1 MMYEAIVLEGDKLNR
16 EKSRLKAENAGIN
29 MSKERENQI
38 AEIDRRLN
46 ILERKRVRVDGGKLS
61 FSSDAFQLNKKKKLV
76 TIHSRK
82 IFKGYY
88 EDDIEVAIQKI
99 MLSSESLLKEI
110 EREFQILRQ
119 LNNHENFIRYYTYE
133 TEKVERA
140 DFV

>member
-1 MMYEAIVLEGDKLNR
+1 
-16 EKSRLKAENAGIN
+16 
-29 MSKERENQI
+29 
-38 AEIDRRLN
+38 
-46 ILERKRVRVDGGKLS
+46 
-61 FSSDAFQLNKKKKLV
+61 LNKKKKLPP
-76 TIHSRK
+76 IDSRK

-99 MLSSESLLKEI
+99 QSSDALLREI

-140 DFV
+140 EFV